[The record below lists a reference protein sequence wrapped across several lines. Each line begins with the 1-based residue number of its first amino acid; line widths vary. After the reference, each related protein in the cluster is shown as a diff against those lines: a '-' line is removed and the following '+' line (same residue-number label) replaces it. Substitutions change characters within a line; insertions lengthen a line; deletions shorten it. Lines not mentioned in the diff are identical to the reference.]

1 MTDRDA
7 ANLLIAV
14 NVADTAR
21 AAPETVELYGRLR
34 ASSKTWS
41 SNFGPE
47 LGSLISGVRTGT
59 MADSVSSLV
68 RLASERSRL
77 VSRRYDAENYEIE
90 IRFQKPIPGA
100 AIYVAAPRGEQ
111 PDTIRFSQRAQD
123 FLCQCGGSHRTH
135 RYYGTHNCR
144 SWRTFARLN
153 PCQCG
158 RSSRSGRCVGE
169 LTRPPPALI
178 IHLCEGRPAF
188 ALPRQS
194 SFSLYC
200 GQRCCSSMRPAIVP
214 HGYIVSGQIGPHR
227 IVGRAIDP
235 RHG

>member
-1 MTDRDA
+1 MATLESLVATIANVEGIGAERVRAIARALREADLITTRGRGTSAAEMTDRDA

-123 FLCQCGGSHRTH
+123 SSANAGDRIVHIAITERTIV
-135 RYYGTHNCR
+135 
-144 SWRTFARLN
+144 A
-153 PCQCG
+153 
-158 RSSRSGRCVGE
+158 VGE
-169 LTRPPPALI
+169 LLR
-178 IHLCEGRPAF
+178 
-188 ALPRQS
+188 
-194 SFSLYC
+194 
-200 GQRCCSSMRPAIVP
+200 
-214 HGYIVSGQIGPHR
+214 
-227 IVGRAIDP
+227 D
-235 RHG
+235 